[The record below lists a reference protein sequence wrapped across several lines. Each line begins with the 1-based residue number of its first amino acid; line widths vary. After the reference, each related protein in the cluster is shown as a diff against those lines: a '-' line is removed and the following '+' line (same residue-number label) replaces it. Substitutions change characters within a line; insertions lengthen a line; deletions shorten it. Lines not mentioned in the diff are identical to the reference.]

1 MGYVVDRWMVRGPSG
16 RKVKGPRYGRGKR
29 WLARWTEP
37 SGASQSKAFPSRDAA
52 EGHLALVDVS
62 KRSGTYVA
70 DTRTTFEEHARQWLR
85 HQVHHQPGTAETAER
100 RLRLD
105 AFPAFGA
112 TPLPKITR
120 LDVQEMV
127 SAAAERL
134 APDTVRLTMV
144 YVQAVFDSAVEDR
157 LLAATPCRSI
167 NLPSVEHRL
176 VVPLSV
182 AQVLQLHAQAPEHLR
197 RAVLFAAGTGMRPGE
212 WRSVTEDRYSPGMV
226 RLDRQL
232 AAATSSSRV
241 VWGPLKTKASYR
253 TVRLS
258 PTVEKVLLEQLEQG
272 HRGPD
277 GLVFTSYRGG
287 PLRRSQLS
295 YAWDVASAGM
305 GLGEGAGERSGWHDL
320 RHHHASL
327 LIGEGASPRAVADR
341 LGHADPSETMRTY
354 AHLWPSDEARIAAAV
369 EAAYGDLGRPTV

>member
-1 MGYVVDRWMVRGPSG
+1 MGYVVDRWMVKGPNG

-37 SGASQSKAFPSRDAA
+37 DGATPSKAFPSRDAA
-52 EGHLALVDVS
+52 EAHLASVDVS

-70 DTRTTFEEHARQWLR
+70 DTRTTFQEHATLWLK
-85 HQVHHQPGTAETAER
+85 HQVHHQPGTAKTAER

-105 AFPAFGA
+105 AYPAFGSM
-112 TPLPKITR
+112 PLPKITR

-127 SAAAERL
+127 AQISKRL

-144 YVQAVFDSAVEDR
+144 YVQAVFDSAVADR
-157 LLAATPCRSI
+157 LLVASPCRSI
-167 NLPSVEHRL
+167 NLPSVDHRL
-176 VVPLSV
+176 IVPLSV
-182 AQVLQLHAQAPEHLR
+182 DQVLQLRAQAPEHLQ

-232 AAATSSSRV
+232 AEGTNASRV

-258 PTVEKVLLEQLEQG
+258 PSVEKVLLEQLEHG
-272 HRGPD
+272 VRGPE

-295 YAWDVASAGM
+295 YAWEVASAGM
-305 GLGEGAGERSGWHDL
+305 GLAEAEGERSGWHEL

-354 AHLWPSDEARIAAAV
+354 AHLWPSDEARIASAV
-369 EAAYGDLGRPTV
+369 EAAYGDLALG